1 MKILKK
7 ILIINFLVLCFFVN
21 INVFAFEVKF
31 NSRIYA
37 DMDVPRITNMPS
49 DVIVTSIKKNGPAD
63 RAGMRIDDQIIMIEG
78 KQIKNSLNVYEYV
91 RYSKFKIIEIVVL
104 RKGKKIKLNVKPDVK
119 TSHLV
124 STLKV
129 NILGYEFSS
138 PCSNTIELRKKNYK
152 RYNECYI
159 DLYLRKLK
167 YLNLIKEN
175 DKKYILFLPDK
186 IFNLWNLSRSYIN
199 LKKYSESI
207 NSIENAYKLASD
219 HDLQIKSMTK
229 KGSYLS
235 KMAQKEKIAWDMG
248 NMYLNEV
255 GVRNYKKALKYLTI
269 AKDSFSKANREIGL
283 MYLEGRG
290 TNYDENKAFDLIRK
304 SSLERIGIEHVYLGD
319 FYLLGLG
326 GANKNFSKAIR
337 HYKLAEL
344 GSRGTINFTNIRVLY
359 KYNRLP
365 HDAVEYYNWL
375 KEDLN
380 EKSFSLPL
388 IERLGYFSNT
398 ILKNYPDAYKWY
410 YVCSKINFDKK
421 KNKIGQPNTALY
433 ETKER
438 CVQKLDIL
446 EKEYLSPKTVEKAK
460 NFGNDIINNS
470 RTL

>member
-7 ILIINFLVLCFFVN
+7 ILIINFLILCFFVN

-91 RYSKFKIIEIVVL
+91 RYSKFKIIEIVFL
-104 RKGKKIKLNVKPDVK
+104 KKGKKIKLNVKPDVK
-119 TSHLV
+119 TSHLAR
-124 STLKV
+124 TLKV

-152 RYNECYI
+152 RYNDCYI

-175 DKKYILFLPDK
+175 DKNYIKFIPDK
-186 IFNLWNLSRSYIN
+186 IHDLWNLSVYYRN
-199 LKKYSESI
+199 LGKYLESI
-207 NSIENAYKLASD
+207 NSIESAYKLSLA
-219 HDLQIKSMTK
+219 HDQYIKSLNGWFYKMTT
-229 KGSYLS
+229 
-235 KMAQKEKIAWDMG
+235 KEKLAWDMG
-248 NMYLNEV
+248 NMYLNEI

-290 TNYDENKAFDLIRK
+290 VNYNENKAFDLIRK

-446 EKEYLSPKTVEKAK
+446 EKEYLSPKAVEKAK

>member
-1 MKILKK
+1 
-7 ILIINFLVLCFFVN
+7 
-21 INVFAFEVKF
+21 
-31 NSRIYA
+31 
-37 DMDVPRITNMPS
+37 
-49 DVIVTSIKKNGPAD
+49 
-63 RAGMRIDDQIIMIEG
+63 
-78 KQIKNSLNVYEYV
+78 
-91 RYSKFKIIEIVVL
+91 
-104 RKGKKIKLNVKPDVK
+104 
-119 TSHLV
+119 
-124 STLKV
+124 
-129 NILGYEFSS
+129 
-138 PCSNTIELRKKNYK
+138 
-152 RYNECYI
+152 
-159 DLYLRKLK
+159 
-167 YLNLIKEN
+167 
-175 DKKYILFLPDK
+175 
-186 IFNLWNLSRSYIN
+186 
-199 LKKYSESI
+199 
-207 NSIENAYKLASD
+207 
-219 HDLQIKSMTK
+219 MTK
-229 KGSYLS
+229 KGSFFS

-248 NMYLNEV
+248 NMYLNEI
-255 GVRNYKKALKYLTI
+255 GVRNYKKALKYLAI

-398 ILKNYPDAYKWY
+398 ILKNYPEAYKWY

-446 EKEYLSPKTVEKAK
+446 ENEYLSPKAVEKAK